1 MLMSAALLDRWD
13 SLKAHADRLQATS
26 LADLAL
32 QPDRARTFAVGLGG
46 FHFVYAR
53 QCVDQI
59 ALDALMGLAQESGVQ
74 QRLQA
79 LMNGEQ
85 VNTTEARAALH
96 SALRFGGATGA
107 SARAA
112 REAALD
118 VRSRMEQ
125 LTSRLVDSD
134 VTDVISVGIGGS
146 DLGPRL
152 VVEALREHH
161 EGRFRVHF
169 IGNVDGSGA
178 HRLLPTLDPAR
189 TAVILVSKSFTTQET
204 QLNGQIL
211 RQWLGDD
218 SRFFA
223 VTSKPKAAEAIGVM
237 PEHILPMWD
246 WVGGRYSLW
255 SAVGWSARLA
265 LGSERWDA
273 LLDGAATM
281 DAHALTSPLSQ
292 NLPVLHALL
301 AIWNRNFLGYASHA
315 ILPYDERLGL
325 LPDHLQ
331 QVVMESLGK
340 SVRHDGTP
348 VTYDTVPVL
357 WGGTGTSSQ
366 HSFFQALHQGTE
378 VVPADFIGVVRPDHL
393 HRNNHQALLANL
405 LAQME
410 ALAAGSQSEDAHRS
424 YAGGRPSSLIL
435 LDSLNPHALG
445 MLLAFYEHSV
455 FVQSVL
461 WGINAFDQWGVE
473 LGKRLANDLL
483 PALRG
488 EGEAGDSIS
497 RELVRLLREM
507 DLRG

>member
-1 MLMSAALLDRWD
+1 M
-13 SLKAHADRLQATS
+13 
-26 LADLAL
+26 
-32 QPDRARTFAVGLGG
+32 
-46 FHFVYAR
+46 
-53 QCVDQI
+53 
-59 ALDALMGLAQESGVQ
+59 
-74 QRLQA
+74 
-79 LMNGEQ
+79 
-85 VNTTEARAALH
+85 
-96 SALRFGGATGA
+96 
-107 SARAA
+107 
-112 REAALD
+112 
-118 VRSRMEQ
+118 
-125 LTSRLVDSD
+125 
-134 VTDVISVGIGGS
+134 
-146 DLGPRL
+146 
-152 VVEALREHH
+152 
-161 EGRFRVHF
+161 
-169 IGNVDGSGA
+169 
-178 HRLLPTLDPAR
+178 
-189 TAVILVSKSFTTQET
+189 
-204 QLNGQIL
+204 
-211 RQWLGDD
+211 
-218 SRFFA
+218 
-223 VTSKPKAAEAIGVM
+223 
-237 PEHILPMWD
+237 
-246 WVGGRYSLW
+246 
-255 SAVGWSARLA
+255 
-265 LGSERWDA
+265 
-273 LLDGAATM
+273 
-281 DAHALTSPLSQ
+281 
-292 NLPVLHALL
+292 L

-488 EGEAGDSIS
+488 EGEAGDLIS
-497 RELVRLLREM
+497 RELVRLLREI